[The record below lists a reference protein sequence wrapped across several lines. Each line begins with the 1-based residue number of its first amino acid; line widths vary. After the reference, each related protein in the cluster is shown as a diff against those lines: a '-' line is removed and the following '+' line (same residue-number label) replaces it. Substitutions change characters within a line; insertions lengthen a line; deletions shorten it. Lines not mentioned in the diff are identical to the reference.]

1 MDWNKREFFK
11 DKLLQEQERISV
23 ILHKM
28 NTTLEYG
35 AMDEY
40 LTELSVYDNH
50 PADIGTE
57 MFMME
62 QDKGL
67 KNKLKDTLYEIDIS
81 LGDIDEGSYGLC
93 IDCGKPIEESR
104 LELIPYIKLCIDCS
118 NKKLPL
124 NQKRN
129 FRPEEEDSISP
140 FSKNY
145 DEDDAMDREDSY
157 QAVARYNRIE
167 GDPSFATGDDIGT
180 FDDEEANE
188 GIVEDV
194 DKISQDYYDKTK

>member
-145 DEDDAMDREDSY
+145 DEDNAMDREDSY

-167 GDPSFATGDDIGT
+167 GDPTGDDIGT